1 MAKAKYSKDKQGRYY
16 IDRSIGGKRCN
27 LRAKTQAE
35 LDAKLRAWLDAQAHA
50 QAEQELGPLFEEVAA
65 AWWEAKHPTL
75 KHGTVICYR
84 PAYHRALDA
93 FSGRRISQIT
103 PDEVAQY
110 IGHLAAQG
118 FAGNTIANSKSVLNM
133 IFNHWRFSS
142 KWPGYKPNPVT
153 GYQLPPGLPKTE
165 RLPPSDQ
172 ALQLVRQHREG
183 FGFCPA
189 IFSYTGMRLGE
200 VNALQWKDIDFTQN
214 IIHIYKSVA
223 WHVNTPVVGTPKTK
237 NSVRDI
243 PLLDPLRQILLPL
256 RGKPEQ
262 YVLSGTLQPL
272 TQTQY
277 KNRWTTYCKALGL
290 VEQERVVFAG
300 KPRYYYKPTV
310 TAHQF
315 RHDFASNLYEAG
327 IGEQEAQLLLGH
339 ADIATTRRI
348 YTHIRQ
354 HQMDDATDRL
364 NAFFTQ
370 NEK

>member
-65 AWWEAKHPTL
+65 AWWEAKYPTL

-93 FSGRRISQIT
+93 FSGRRIDQIT

-110 IGHLAAQG
+110 IGQLVAQG

-133 IFNHWRFSS
+133 IFSYWRFSAQ
-142 KWPGYKPNPVT
+142 WPGYKPNPVT
-153 GYQLPPGLPKTE
+153 GYQLPPGLPKTD
-165 RLPPSDQ
+165 RLPPSEQ

-183 FGFCPA
+183 FGYCPA

-214 IIHIYKSVA
+214 IIHIYKSTS
-223 WHVNTPVVGTPKTK
+223 WHGNLPVVGTPKTK

-243 PLLDPLRQILLPL
+243 PLLEPLRQILLPIK
-256 RGKPEQ
+256 GSPNH
-262 YVLSGTLQPL
+262 YVLSGAAEPL

-300 KPRYYYKPTV
+300 QPRFIYKATV

-327 IGEQEAQLLLGH
+327 IGEKEAQLLLGH
-339 ADIATTRRI
+339 ADIATTHRI
-348 YTHIRQ
+348 YTHVRK
-354 HQMDDATDRL
+354 HQMDEATNRL

-370 NEK
+370 TEE